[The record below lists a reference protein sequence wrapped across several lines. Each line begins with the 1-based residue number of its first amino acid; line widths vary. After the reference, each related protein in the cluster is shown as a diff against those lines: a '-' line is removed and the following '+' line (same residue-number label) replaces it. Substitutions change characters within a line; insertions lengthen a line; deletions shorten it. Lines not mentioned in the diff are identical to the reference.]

1 MWHSQ
6 QFVYKNTYLV
16 FISLIIEKYQHS
28 IEYFKLAFISLPT
41 NEQLLY
47 AHFVNMFFFSEAM
60 KPSKLS
66 DHFTGKHG
74 GMLAKITAFF

>member
-16 FISLIIEKYQHS
+16 FISLIIEKYQYS

-41 NEQLLY
+41 NEQLL
-47 AHFVNMFFFSEAM
+47 
-60 KPSKLS
+60 
-66 DHFTGKHG
+66 
-74 GMLAKITAFF
+74 